1 MRKQNGAKA
10 IASDMKENI
19 NHNLLPQLFRLE
31 YTKMTAVLSRLF
43 GLKHIEIAEDIA
55 SETFLKAMEIWGLK
69 GLPQNP
75 TAWLYTVA
83 KNKTK
88 DYLKRNSIFEHEVKA
103 AIRPEESQNDEPFI
117 DFTAQNIGDSQLE
130 MIFAVCDPVNSVEA
144 QVSLAL
150 QILCGFSVEE
160 IADAFI
166 IKKETVKKRLLRARE
181 NLRDENFKL
190 RVLPTSQIKSRLD
203 TVLTTLYLLFNEGY
217 FSKSNNHLIR
227 KDLCAEAIR
236 LTLTLAE
243 NPLADT
249 PKTNA
254 LLALLCFQS
263 SRLEARINGSEE
275 AVLYDDQ
282 NKELWD
288 KELIEKGIYYLIRAC
303 SGDEVSKYHI
313 EARIAYWHTVGNDT
327 DKWENILQL
336 YNYLLVIEYSPVI
349 ALNRTFALSKV
360 IGNEKAIIEAEKL
373 NLTDNL
379 FYHSLLGNLYTNFDN
394 GKAIQHFQ
402 MALSLTKSKYDRAVI
417 ARSIADLTSEK
428 NETL

>member
-1 MRKQNGAKA
+1 VEKKEAKA

-19 NHNLLPQLFRLE
+19 NHNLLPHLFRLE
-31 YTKMTAVLSRLF
+31 YTKMTAVLCRLF
-43 GLKHIEIAEDIA
+43 GLQHIEIAEDIA

-69 GLPQNP
+69 GLPENP

-83 KNKTK
+83 KNKTR
-88 DYLKRNSIFEHEVKA
+88 DYLKRNSIFKQEVTA
-103 AIRPEESQNDEPFI
+103 AIRPEESQNDEPLI
-117 DFTAQNIGDSQLE
+117 DFTTQNIGDSQLE
-130 MIFAVCDPVNSVEA
+130 MIFAVCDPVNSTEA

-150 QILCGFSVEE
+150 QILCGFSIEE
-160 IADAFI
+160 IADAFLT
-166 IKKETVKKRLLRARE
+166 KKETVKKRLLRARE
-181 NLRDENFKL
+181 NLRNENFKL
-190 RVLPTSQIKSRLD
+190 LVLPTSQIKSRLD
-203 TVLTTLYLLFNEGY
+203 AVLTTLYLLFNEGY

-227 KDLCAEAIR
+227 KDLCSEAIR

-254 LLALLCFQS
+254 LLALMCFQS
-263 SRLEARINGSEE
+263 SRLEARLNDSEE

-282 NKELWD
+282 NKDLWN
-288 KELIEKGIYYLIRAC
+288 KELIEKGIYYLIKAC

-313 EARIAYWHTVGNDT
+313 EARIAYWHTAGNNT

-336 YNYLLVIEYSPVI
+336 YNYLLLIEYSPVI
-349 ALNRTFALSKV
+349 ALNRAFALSKV
-360 IGNEKAIIEAEKL
+360 IGKENAITEAEKL
-373 NLTDNL
+373 DLTGNM
-379 FYHSLLGNLYTNFDN
+379 FYHSLLGNLYTNIDN
-394 GKAIQHFQ
+394 KKAKQHLQ
-402 MALSLTKSKYDRAVI
+402 IALTLTKSKYDRAVI